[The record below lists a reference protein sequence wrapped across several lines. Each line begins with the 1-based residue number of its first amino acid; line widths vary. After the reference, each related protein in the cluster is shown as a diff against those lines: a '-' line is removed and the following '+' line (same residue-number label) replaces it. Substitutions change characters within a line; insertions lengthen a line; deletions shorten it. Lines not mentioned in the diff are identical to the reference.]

1 MLQIRFFNK
10 RCELTVRIATEL
22 AGFLTDSSLAFRP
35 TSVLRELNFSI
46 GQSHTCKHTCWWITY
61 LWLTVYLAIITTK
74 NKIVAAVV
82 TFPVLKSCLRIINWS
97 AEFGHLSSKFKFKF
111 QFIKKKACLA
121 KSASLES
128 HMTNVLV
135 VCQISLLVNHITA
148 APISQRHADLFR
160 CTNFWCDMNLRQH
173 GDKKQKALGS

>member
-1 MLQIRFFNK
+1 MKCRVWASEQQIQIQ
-10 RCELTVRIATEL
+10 V
-22 AGFLTDSSLAFRP
+22 
-35 TSVLRELNFSI
+35 SVY
-46 GQSHTCKHTCWWITY
+46 K
-61 LWLTVYLAIITTK
+61 
-74 NKIVAAVV
+74 
-82 TFPVLKSCLRIINWS
+82 
-97 AEFGHLSSKFKFKF
+97 
-111 QFIKKKACLA
+111 KKKACLA

-148 APISQRHADLFR
+148 APISQRHADVFR